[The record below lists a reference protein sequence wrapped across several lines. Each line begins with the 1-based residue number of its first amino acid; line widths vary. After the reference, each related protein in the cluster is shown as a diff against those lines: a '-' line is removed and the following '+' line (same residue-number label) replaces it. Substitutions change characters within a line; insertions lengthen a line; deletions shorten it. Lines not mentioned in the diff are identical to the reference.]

1 MLNLPNAITVVR
13 ALLIPAIGALLVVRD
28 FHSALV
34 LFLLCAVGDLADGIL
49 ARRLNQRTRF
59 GAIADPLADK
69 LTMLT
74 VALLLA
80 WQGLLPWWF
89 AALVVLRDATI
100 VAGAIAYHVMVER
113 FEMAPTRLSK
123 LNTALEFVLLAAV
136 LAQAA
141 GWFAAPATLHGLLL
155 LTTATLVASG
165 VHYVVSWTAKAR
177 RTRSANIRRPL

>member
-1 MLNLPNAITVVR
+1 
-13 ALLIPAIGALLVVRD
+13 
-28 FHSALV
+28 
-34 LFLLCAVGDLADGIL
+34 FLLCALGDLLDGWL
-49 ARRLNQRTRF
+49 ARRLDQRSRF

-80 WQGLLPWWF
+80 WHGLLPWWF

-100 VAGAIAYHVMVER
+100 VAGAAAYHFTVER
-113 FEMAPTRLSK
+113 VEMAPTRLSK

-141 GWFAAPATLHGLLL
+141 GWFAAPAALAGAVL
-155 LTTATLVASG
+155 LTTATIVASG
-165 VHYVVSWTAKAR
+165 VHYVVSWSVKAR
-177 RTRSANIRRPL
+177 RARSATIRRR

>member
-13 ALLIPAIGALLVVRD
+13 ALLIPAIGGLLVVRD
-28 FHSALV
+28 YHSALV
-34 LFLLCAVGDLADGIL
+34 LFLLCALGDLLDGWL
-49 ARRLNQRTRF
+49 ARRLDQRSRF

-80 WQGLLPWWF
+80 WHGLLPWWF

-100 VAGAIAYHVMVER
+100 VAGAAAYHFTVER
-113 FEMAPTRLSK
+113 VEMAPTRLSK

-141 GWFAAPATLHGLLL
+141 GWFAAPAALAGAVL
-155 LTTATLVASG
+155 LTTATIVASG
-165 VHYVVSWTAKAR
+165 VHYVVSWSVKAR
-177 RTRSANIRRPL
+177 RARSATIRRR

>member
-13 ALLIPAIGALLVVRD
+13 ALLIPAIAGLLVVRD
-28 FHSALV
+28 HHSALV
-34 LFLLCAVGDLADGIL
+34 LFLLCAVGDLLDGWL
-49 ARRLNQRTRF
+49 ARRLDQRSRF

-100 VAGAIAYHVMVER
+100 VAGAVAYHFTVER
-113 FEMAPTRLSK
+113 VEMAPTRLSK

-141 GWFAAPATLHGLLL
+141 GWFSAPAALHAAVL
-155 LTTATLVASG
+155 LTTATIVASG
-165 VHYVVSWTAKAR
+165 AHYVVSWSVKAR
-177 RTRSANIRRPL
+177 RARSATISRR